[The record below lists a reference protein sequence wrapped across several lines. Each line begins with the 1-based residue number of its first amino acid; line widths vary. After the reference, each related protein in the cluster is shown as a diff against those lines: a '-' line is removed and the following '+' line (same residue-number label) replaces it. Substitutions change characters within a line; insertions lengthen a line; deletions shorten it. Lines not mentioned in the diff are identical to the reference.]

1 MTTLG
6 TRSGR
11 LVIAVG
17 FAIAIAIVPV
27 AAALSSEYTSS
38 GSERSVAGCLP
49 FTEICFPDPVPP
61 NPVETPAPAPP
72 PLVNQ
77 GPVPGSMFVEDPSP
91 SPAPAPAPAPYPS
104 YDIIG

>member
-17 FAIAIAIVPV
+17 FATAIAIAPV
-27 AAALSSEYTSS
+27 AAALSSEQTPR

-49 FTEICFPDPVPP
+49 FTEICWPDPPSPTPVEGTPAASGMPAPSATTAPVPP
-61 NPVETPAPAPP
+61 SQLPVDQITINGKET
-72 PLVNQ
+72 LING
-77 GPVPGSMFVEDPSP
+77 GPS
-91 SPAPAPAPAPYPS
+91 
-104 YDIIG
+104 

>member
-27 AAALSSEYTSS
+27 AAALSSEHAPS

-49 FTEICFPDPVPP
+49 LHRDLLPRPCAPKPVRRH
-61 NPVETPAPAPP
+61 TR
-72 PLVNQ
+72 
-77 GPVPGSMFVEDPSP
+77 
-91 SPAPAPAPAPYPS
+91 
-104 YDIIG
+104 